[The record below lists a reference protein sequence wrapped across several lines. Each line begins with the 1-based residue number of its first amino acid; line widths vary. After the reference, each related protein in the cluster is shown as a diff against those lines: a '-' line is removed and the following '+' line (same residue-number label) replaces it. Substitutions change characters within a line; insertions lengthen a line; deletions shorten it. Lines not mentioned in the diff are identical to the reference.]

1 MIFLENKI
9 SCYGYLSVIQARK
22 GSWCFME
29 VEKLVTEQRNP
40 ATVAI
45 DQMSTREIVQTINQ
59 EDQKVA
65 TAVATQTEII
75 AQAVDLLS
83 QRFSEGGRLVYCG
96 AGTSGRLGVLDAA
109 ELVPTFGLDP
119 NQAIGLIAGGQKA
132 MFQAVEGAED
142 SAELAVSD
150 LKHINFS
157 VQDTLIAI
165 ASSGRTPYAIG
176 ALKYSSQLKAKS
188 IAVVC
193 VPQSEMEKQAD
204 LTIAPIVG
212 PEVITGSTRM
222 KAGTAQKMVLNML
235 STGVM
240 IKAGKVYQNLMVDV
254 LPTNE
259 KLVNRAIRI
268 IQATTGKD
276 HQAAKQLLTA
286 AQQRVPVAI
295 VMGKTGMEYPVA
307 AAYLKKNA
315 NQVGVAIQQWQREHE
330 LSSN

>member
-1 MIFLENKI
+1 MKVEN
-9 SCYGYLSVIQARK
+9 
-22 GSWCFME
+22 
-29 VEKLVTEQRNP
+29 LVTEQRNP
-40 ATVAI
+40 ATIAI
-45 DQMSTREIVQTINQ
+45 DQMTTEELIQTINQ

-65 TAVATQTEII
+65 VAVATQTKKI
-75 AQAVDLLS
+75 AQAVDVLS
-83 QRFSEGGRLVYCG
+83 KRFMAGGRLIYCG

-109 ELVPTFGLDP
+109 ELVPTFGLNSD
-119 NQAIGLIAGGQKA
+119 QAIGLIAGGQKA

-142 SAELAVSD
+142 SADLAVAD
-150 LKHINFS
+150 LQRINFS
-157 VQDTLIAI
+157 AKDTLIAL

-176 ALKYSSQLKAKS
+176 AVKYSKQLNAKS

-193 VPQSEMEKQAD
+193 VPQSELAKYAD

-268 IQATTGKD
+268 IQATTGKTRD
-276 HQAAKQLLTA
+276 AAEVLLNQAHEQ
-286 AQQRVPVAI
+286 VPVAI
-295 VMGKTGMEYPVA
+295 VMAKTTLDYTA
-307 AAYLKKNA
+307 AKTYLKQNA
-315 NQVGVAIQQWQREHE
+315 NQVGKVIQQQNQR
-330 LSSN
+330 LTKK

>member
-1 MIFLENKI
+1 MMIDRNVNLDF
-9 SCYGYLSVIQARK
+9 K
-22 GSWCFME
+22 GSGCFMK
-29 VEKLVTEQRNP
+29 VENLVTEQRNP
-40 ATVAI
+40 ATIAI
-45 DQMSTREIVQTINQ
+45 DQMTTEELIQTINQ

-65 TAVATQTEII
+65 VAVATQTKKI
-75 AQAVDLLS
+75 AQAVDVLS
-83 QRFSEGGRLVYCG
+83 QRFMAGGRLIYCG

-109 ELVPTFGLDP
+109 ELVPTFGLNSD
-119 NQAIGLIAGGQKA
+119 QAIGLIAGGQKA

-142 SAELAVSD
+142 SADLAVAD
-150 LKHINFS
+150 LQRIDFS
-157 VQDTLIAI
+157 AKDTLIAL

-176 ALKYSSQLKAKS
+176 AVKYSKQLNAKS

-193 VPQSEMEKQAD
+193 VPQSELAKYAD

-268 IQATTGKD
+268 IQATTGKTRD
-276 HQAAKQLLTA
+276 AAEILLNQAHEQ
-286 AQQRVPVAI
+286 VPVAI
-295 VMGKTGMEYPVA
+295 VMAKTTLDYTA
-307 AAYLKKNA
+307 AKTYLKQNA
-315 NQVGVAIQQWQREHE
+315 NQVGKVIQQQNQR
-330 LSSN
+330 LTKK

>member
-1 MIFLENKI
+1 M
-9 SCYGYLSVIQARK
+9 A
-22 GSWCFME
+22 
-29 VEKLVTEQRNP
+29 
-40 ATVAI
+40 
-45 DQMSTREIVQTINQ
+45 
-59 EDQKVA
+59 
-65 TAVATQTEII
+65 
-75 AQAVDLLS
+75 
-83 QRFSEGGRLVYCG
+83 GGRLIYCG

-109 ELVPTFGLDP
+109 ELVPTFGL
-119 NQAIGLIAGGQKA
+119 NSAQAIGLIAGGQKA

-142 SAELAVSD
+142 SADLAVAD
-150 LKHINFS
+150 LQRIDFS
-157 VQDTLIAI
+157 AKDTLIAL

-176 ALKYSSQLKAKS
+176 AVKYSKQLNAKS

-193 VPQSEMEKQAD
+193 VPQSELAKYAD

-268 IQATTGKD
+268 IQATTGKTRD
-276 HQAAKQLLTA
+276 AAEILLNQAHEQ
-286 AQQRVPVAI
+286 VPVAI
-295 VMGKTGMEYPVA
+295 VMAKTTLDYTA
-307 AAYLKKNA
+307 AKTYLKQNA
-315 NQVGVAIQQWQREHE
+315 NQVGKVIQQQNQR
-330 LSSN
+330 LTKK